1 MDEDF
6 VTIEQKKYKKG
17 KFLWRK
23 RWDNK
28 RELIVEKVKKED
40 KSTDNKQYIKCEEPI
55 SYHNEKGQIIKMKF
69 DWGNYTIYDY
79 DKNDNLK
86 EMTHFE
92 ASNKLENKLKYY
104 YTKGKKTEE
113 ICYDNKL
120 NEVWNC
126 RYYYDQDSNLTEKH
140 YYKNGYLF
148 YKIII
153 TYNSDNEK
161 EEIKKLLHADFLKTF
176 DWTNAGKLMICLYVV

>member
-6 VTIEQKKYKKG
+6 VIIEQKKYKKG

-28 RELIVEKVKKED
+28 RELIVKKEYN
-40 KSTDNKQYIKCEEPI
+40 STDGKQDNLHIQPI
-55 SYHNEKGQIIKMKF
+55 TYHNEKGLIIKMKF
-69 DWGNYTIYDY
+69 DCGSYTIYDY
-79 DKNDNLK
+79 DKNDNLI

-92 ASNKLENKLKYY
+92 VSNKVEYKLQFHYIQ
-104 YTKGKKTEE
+104 GKKTEE
-113 ICYDNKL
+113 ICYDTKHKK
-120 NEVWNC
+120 VWNC

-140 YYKNGYLF
+140 YYKNGHLF

-153 TYNSDNEK
+153 TYSGNNEK
-161 EEIKKLLHADFLKTF
+161 QEMKKLLHTDFLKTF
-176 DWTNAGKLMICLYVV
+176 DWTDAGKLMLCLYVV